1 MVVIIFG
8 VSGAGKTTLGKLL
21 ARKLGW
27 TFYEADD
34 FHSPANVEK
43 LHAGIPL
50 TDEDRWPWLE
60 SLRELVRRL
69 GPKEDAVLAC
79 SALKHAYRRFLRVN
93 DQVKFVYLRGDYPL
107 IANQLR
113 KRKGHFMN
121 PELLKSQV
129 ADLEEPRADEG
140 ILTVNLGRTPRE
152 LVQEITT
159 RLGLGSEN

>member
-8 VSGAGKTTLGKLL
+8 VSGAGKTTLGKLV

-27 TFYEADD
+27 SFYEADD

-43 LHAGIPL
+43 MRAGIPL

-60 SLRELVRRL
+60 SLRELVKRL
-69 GPKEDAVLAC
+69 DPKEDAVLAC
-79 SALKHAYRRFLRVN
+79 SALRHAYRRFLRVN

-121 PELLKSQV
+121 PELLKSQF
-129 ADLEEPRADEG
+129 ADLEEPRAAEG
-140 ILTVNLGRTPRE
+140 ILTVELGRTPRE
-152 LVQEITT
+152 LVEEITT
-159 RLGLGSEN
+159 KLGLRK